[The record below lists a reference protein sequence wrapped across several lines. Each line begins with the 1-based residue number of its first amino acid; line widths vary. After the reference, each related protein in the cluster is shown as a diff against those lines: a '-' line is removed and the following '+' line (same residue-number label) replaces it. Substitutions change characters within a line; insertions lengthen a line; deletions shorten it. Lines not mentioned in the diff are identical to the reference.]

1 MRAAAGQLERRAGG
15 DQPAVVDDVDPVG
28 EPLGLVHVVRGQHD
42 GHAVGAQLLEQLPGR
57 TPGLRV
63 HARRS
68 ARRRRPAR
76 AGRRSPS
83 PGRAA
88 AAGRRRAGG
97 TACARSRRARA
108 ARRARRCRAGGRAA
122 RAMCRSISIART
134 PLQAPPSC
142 SITPIRGSRSRAG
155 RATGS
160 SPSTRTVPCCGRAVA
175 LAGLERGGLA
185 GAVGAEHRGD
195 ACRARRSGTRP
206 STATLSPYR
215 ITRPSTRDGRGGGG
229 HAATV

>member
-1 MRAAAGQLERRAGG
+1 M
-15 DQPAVVDDVDPVG
+15 VDDVDLVG
-28 EPLGLVHVVRGQHD
+28 EPLGLVHVVRGEHD

-57 TPGLRV
+57 TPRLRV

-68 ARRRRPAR
+68 ARRRRPSR
-76 AGRRSPS
+76 AGRRAPS

-97 TACARSRRARA
+97 TACGRSRRARA
-108 ARRARRCRAGGRAA
+108 ARRAASVSSGWACSE
-122 RAMCRSISIART
+122 AMWRSISIGAHAA
-134 PLQAPPSC
+134 PGAAALQHHADPGEQ
-142 SITPIRGSRSRAG
+142 RRARSRTRVEAEHAD
-155 RATGS
+155 RALL
-160 SPSTRTVPCCGRAVA
+160 RAPVA

-195 ACRARRSGTRP
+195 RCRARRSRTRP

-215 ITRPSTRDGRGGGG
+215 ITRPSTRDGGSGGG
-229 HAATV
+229 HAASLGSGRGPLGPAG